1 LTIAG
6 FRRAFTVSGDA
17 GLSSTSSAPAHP
29 ATTLSQ
35 LSQAPFSYP
44 AFRLFWFARLS
55 TTFAYQMFGVAVGWQ
70 IYDLTRSAYVLGL
83 VGLVQF
89 LPSVVL
95 VLASG
100 HIADRYD
107 RRHVVRACQAVEALV
122 ALALSAA
129 ALTGHASVQAIFL
142 CVVVIGAMRAFETPT
157 LQALLPSLVPPQVLP
172 RAVALSSSASQTGII
187 LGPAVGGFL
196 YVAGAPV
203 VYATAAALFLLAHVL
218 LALVRMERVAPVSTP
233 VSLESLFA
241 GIVFIRSRPVVLGAI
256 SLDLFAV
263 LLGGATALLPIY
275 ARDILG
281 TGAWGLGLLRSAPAA
296 GALAMALFLAH
307 RPLDRH
313 VGRVMFAAVA
323 VFGVATL
330 VFGLSRWLPL
340 SMLALVVLGAS
351 DMISVVI
358 RTSLVQ
364 LDTPDNMRGRVSA
377 VNSVFV
383 GASNQL
389 GEFESGMVAGLL
401 GPVASVVVGGLGTL
415 LVVAIWMR
423 LFPDLTRRHR
433 LRDAHPEHPTSEG

>member
-1 LTIAG
+1 M
-6 FRRAFTVSGDA
+6 SGDA
-17 GLSSTSSAPAHP
+17 GLSSSSVPAPSAI
-29 ATTLSQ
+29 ALSH
-35 LSQAPFSYP
+35 APFSYP
-44 AFRLFWFARLS
+44 AFRLFWFTRLS

-83 VGLVQF
+83 VGLAQF

-107 RRHVVRACQAVEALV
+107 RRRVVRACQAIEALV
-122 ALALSAA
+122 AIALSVMAFN
-129 ALTGHASVQAIFL
+129 GHAGVQSIFL

-157 LQALLPSLVPPQVLP
+157 LQALLPSLVPPQALP
-172 RAVALSSSASQTGII
+172 RAVALSSSAGQTGVI
-187 LGPAVGGFL
+187 LGPALGGFL

-203 VYATAAALFLLAHVL
+203 VYATAAGLFLLAHVL
-218 LALVRMERVAPVSTP
+218 LAFVRMERVVPVSTP
-233 VSLESLFA
+233 VSLQSLFA
-241 GIVFIRSRPVVLGAI
+241 GIAFIKGRPVVLGAI

-281 TGAWGLGLLRSAPAA
+281 TQAWGLGLLRSAPAV
-296 GALAMALFLAH
+296 GALGMALFLAH
-307 RPLDRH
+307 RPLEQR
-313 VGRVMFAAVA
+313 VGKIMFTAVA
-323 VFGVATL
+323 VFGLATL
-330 VFGLSRWLPL
+330 VFGVSRWLPL

-364 LDTPDNMRGRVSA
+364 LDTPDAMRGRVSA
-377 VNSVFV
+377 VNSAFV

-389 GEFESGMVAGLL
+389 GEFESGMVAGLP
-401 GPVASVVVGGLGTL
+401 GPVPSVVMGALGTL

-423 LFPDLTRRHR
+423 LFPDLTHRDR
-433 LRDAHPEHPTSEG
+433 LRDPHPPHPTPPSSGG

>member
-1 LTIAG
+1 LIAG
-6 FRRAFTVSGDA
+6 FRRTSNVSGDA
-17 GLSSTSSAPAHP
+17 GLSPASSPAS
-29 ATTLSQ
+29 AQTLSH
-35 LSQAPFSYP
+35 APFSYP

-70 IYDLTRSAYVLGL
+70 IYDLTGSAYVLGL
-83 VGLVQF
+83 VGLAQF

-107 RRHVVRACQAVEALV
+107 RRHVVRACQAIEALV
-122 ALALSAA
+122 ALALAVLAA
-129 ALTGHASVQAIFL
+129 NGHAGVQPIFL

-157 LQALLPSLVPPQVLP
+157 LQALLPALVPLQALP
-172 RAVALSSSASQTGII
+172 RAVALSSSAGQTGVI
-187 LGPAVGGFL
+187 LGPALGGFL

-218 LALVRMERVAPVSTP
+218 LALVRMERAVPVSTP

-241 GIVFIRSRPVVLGAI
+241 GIAFIKGRPVVLGAI

-281 TGAWGLGLLRSAPAA
+281 TGAWGLGLLRSAPAV
-296 GALAMALFLAH
+296 GALGMALFLAH
-307 RPLDRH
+307 RPLDRR

-323 VFGVATL
+323 VFGLTTL
-330 VFGLSRWLPL
+330 VFGVSRWLPL
-340 SMLALVVLGAS
+340 SMLALVLLGAS

-364 LDTPDNMRGRVSA
+364 LDTPDAMRGRVSA

-389 GEFESGMVAGLL
+389 GEFESGMLAGLL
-401 GPVASVVVGGLGTL
+401 GPVASVVLGGLGTL
-415 LVVAIWMR
+415 LVVAAWMR
-423 LFPDLTRRHR
+423 LFPALTQ
-433 LRDAHPEHPTSEG
+433 RDRMRDPHPEHAGHPSSGG

>member
-1 LTIAG
+1 
-6 FRRAFTVSGDA
+6 VSGDA
-17 GLSSTSSAPAHP
+17 GLSPASSAPPP
-29 ATTLSQ
+29 ATALSH
-35 LSQAPFSYP
+35 APFSYP

-83 VGLVQF
+83 VGLAQF

-107 RRHVVRACQAVEALV
+107 RRRVVRACQAVEALV
-122 ALALSAA
+122 ALSLSVMAA
-129 ALTGHASVQAIFL
+129 MGHASIQPIFL

-157 LQALLPSLVPPQVLP
+157 LQALLPSLVPPEVLP
-172 RAVALSSSASQTGII
+172 RAVALSSSAGQTGII

-218 LALVRMERVAPVSTP
+218 IACVRMARAAPVSTP
-233 VSLESLFA
+233 VSLQSLFA
-241 GIVFIRSRPVVLGAI
+241 GIVFIKGRPVVLGAI

-281 TGAWGLGLLRSAPAA
+281 TGAWGLGLLRSAPAV
-296 GALAMALFLAH
+296 GALGMALLLAH

-323 VFGVATL
+323 VFGMATL
-330 VFGLSRWLPL
+330 VFGVSRWLPL

-364 LDTPDNMRGRVSA
+364 LDTPDAMRGRVSA

-423 LFPDLTRRHR
+423 LFPDLARRDR
-433 LRDAHPEHPTSEG
+433 MRDPHPSSGG

>member
-1 LTIAG
+1 
-6 FRRAFTVSGDA
+6 V
-17 GLSSTSSAPAHP
+17 LSH
-29 ATTLSQ
+29 
-35 LSQAPFSYP
+35 APFSYP
-44 AFRLFWFARLS
+44 AFRLFWFTRLS

-83 VGLVQF
+83 VGLAQF

-107 RRHVVRACQAVEALV
+107 RRRVVRACQAIEALV
-122 ALALSAA
+122 AMTLAIMAFH
-129 ALTGHASVQAIFL
+129 GHAGVQSIFL

-157 LQALLPSLVPPQVLP
+157 LQALLPSLVPPQALP
-172 RAVALSSSASQTGII
+172 RAVALSSSAGQTGVI
-187 LGPAVGGFL
+187 LGPALGGLL

-203 VYATAAALFLLAHVL
+203 VYATAAGLFLLAHVL
-218 LALVRMERVAPVSTP
+218 LAFVRMDVVPVSTP
-233 VSLESLFA
+233 VSLQSLFA
-241 GIVFIRSRPVVLGAI
+241 GIAFIKGRPVVLGAI

-281 TGAWGLGLLRSAPAA
+281 TQAWGLGLLRSAPAV
-296 GALAMALFLAH
+296 GALGMAIFLAH
-307 RPLDRH
+307 RPLERR
-313 VGRVMFAAVA
+313 VGKVMFASVA
-323 VFGVATL
+323 VFGLATL
-330 VFGLSRWLPL
+330 VFGVSRWLPL
-340 SMLALVVLGAS
+340 SMLALVVLGAA

-364 LDTPDNMRGRVSA
+364 LDTPDAMRGRVSA

-389 GEFESGMVAGLL
+389 GEFESGMLAGLL
-401 GPVASVVVGGLGTL
+401 GPVPSVVMGAMGTL

-423 LFPDLTRRHR
+423 LFPDLTHRDR
-433 LRDAHPEHPTSEG
+433 LREPHPPHPTPPSSGG